1 MAKMPRNRWSDQSE
15 AEDHRRKSQKEA
27 MVRQLSG
34 EKEPVEPV
42 QRVHPHKAPSTLAQ
56 AAETKNHRQ
65 PQGPGLHQ
73 TRKKKKANKK
83 NHKRSKGWLSGY
95 RRADWARVRGMYS
108 GPDLMLLQISLI
120 LLAMGLVMVFSSSS
134 YEALMLYG
142 KGGYYFLR
150 QLTMAVGGL
159 LIVFILLFVNT
170 EVVRRIAPY
179 LLFISVVL
187 ILVASFFTEA
197 QYGAHRWITVGPI
210 TFMPS
215 DLAKPLL
222 VVVAAGQLERVRDR
236 LDSLPEYGMTLLT
249 MMIIPCLVLIEDLGT
264 GVAMAGALF
273 AMLYIAGAPK
283 QYVVGTM
290 GLGLMVFVA
299 AVIAKPYRMMRLTSF
314 INPMDPDK
322 IEAGSFQLVQ
332 SLYAFGDGGLFGVG
346 LGNGGQKMSHL
357 FGSHTDFIYAVIG
370 EELGLI
376 GALCVLAL
384 FIAFAWRGFWLAMH
398 ISDFYKSLIVFGLT
412 AMITLQ
418 ALINMGVAVG
428 VLPVTGIAL
437 PFISYG
443 GSSLVVTLA
452 MVGYLLNLSRYV
464 QRPNKR
470 KS

>member
-1 MAKMPRNRWSDQSE
+1 
-15 AEDHRRKSQKEA
+15 
-27 MVRQLSG
+27 
-34 EKEPVEPV
+34 
-42 QRVHPHKAPSTLAQ
+42 
-56 AAETKNHRQ
+56 
-65 PQGPGLHQ
+65 
-73 TRKKKKANKK
+73 
-83 NHKRSKGWLSGY
+83 
-95 RRADWARVRGMYS
+95 
-108 GPDLMLLQISLI
+108 
-120 LLAMGLVMVFSSSS
+120 
-134 YEALMLYG
+134 
-142 KGGYYFLR
+142 
-150 QLTMAVGGL
+150 
-159 LIVFILLFVNT
+159 
-170 EVVRRIAPY
+170 
-179 LLFISVVL
+179 
-187 ILVASFFTEA
+187 
-197 QYGAHRWITVGPI
+197 
-210 TFMPS
+210 MPS

-370 EELGLI
+370 EDRGLSGPFVCWRCLLLLLGADF
-376 GALCVLAL
+376 GWPCTSV
-384 FIAFAWRGFWLAMH
+384 
-398 ISDFYKSLIVFGLT
+398 DFYKSLIVFGLT